1 MFSYHVAVTEL
12 PDDLALPR
20 ALTTREGP
28 RNLPALRRGVEL
40 RDVWFR
46 YDERQPW
53 VLKGV
58 DLFIPFGRS
67 LALVGLNGAG
77 KSTLIKLLCRFYDP
91 VRGSVHWDGTDLR
104 DVPPP
109 ELRARMAVL
118 FQDFMSYDL
127 TARENIGVGALEL
140 LGDDEI
146 RRAAGLAGAHE
157 LVTALPRGYDT
168 LLSRIFFADGEG
180 GEDDPAA
187 GTTLSGGQWQR
198 LALARALLR
207 QSRDLLVL
215 DEPSAGLDAQA
226 EYEVHAR
233 LRAHRAGRM
242 SLLVSHRLSAV
253 READVIVLLDGGRI
267 TEQGTH
273 DELMAAGGAY
283 ERLFTVQ
290 ARGYLP
296 QPAAAES

>member
-1 MFSYHVAVTEL
+1 
-12 PDDLALPR
+12 
-20 ALTTREGP
+20 
-28 RNLPALRRGVEL
+28 
-40 RDVWFR
+40 VWFR
-46 YDERQPW
+46 YHESHAW

-58 DLFIPFGRS
+58 DLFIPFGQS
-67 LALVGLNGAG
+67 LAVVGVNGAG

-104 DVPPP
+104 DIPPDA
-109 ELRARMAVL
+109 LRRRMGVL
-118 FQDFMSYDL
+118 FQDFMNYDL

-140 LGDDEI
+140 LGDHDRI
-146 RRAAGLAGAHE
+146 RQAADMAGADD

-180 GEDDPAA
+180 EDMEDPA
-187 GTTLSGGQWQR
+187 GTALSGGQWQR

-207 QSRDLLVL
+207 QGRDLLIL

-233 LRAHRAGRM
+233 LRAHRAGRT

-253 READVIVLLDGGRI
+253 READVIVVLDGGRI
-267 TEQGTH
+267 AERGTH

-290 ARGYLP
+290 AEGYLP
-296 QPAAAES
+296 QPAGTEQG